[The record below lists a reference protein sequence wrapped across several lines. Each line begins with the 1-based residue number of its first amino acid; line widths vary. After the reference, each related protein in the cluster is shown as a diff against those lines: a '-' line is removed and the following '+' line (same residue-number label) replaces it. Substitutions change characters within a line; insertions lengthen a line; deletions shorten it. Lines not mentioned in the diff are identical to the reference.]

1 MIPDTNPFVRGYQDL
16 SVRRL
21 LAITYEDDCPPTY
34 LPLHPS
40 QTHLRDDQVQLFPC
54 VFCDDFALITEG
66 QAIPDELDDKCR
78 GTGVVRAV
86 LYAVMADAFGT
97 PVHVGDTYSEEAARE
112 VVRRL
117 TFETGHYSRCWEIS
131 SGHIPQATRQ
141 YLEDLAGARTVTG
154 LLFEAF
160 LVPDSGA
167 VGVKLIATPWTDAN
181 LEGVDGRDAQALHN
195 EQVDACVPESLMT
208 VMQLAALADVRILI
222 FDPNAP
228 ALEGLPLYED

>member
-16 SVRRL
+16 SVQRL
-21 LAITYEDDCPPTY
+21 LAITYEDDCPSTY
-34 LPLHPS
+34 LPLHAS
-40 QTHLRDDQVQLFPC
+40 QAHLRDDQVQLFPC
-54 VFCDDFALITEG
+54 VFCDDFALVTEG
-66 QAIPDELDDKCR
+66 QTIPGELDDQCR
-78 GTGVVRAV
+78 GTGVVRTV
-86 LYAVMADAFGT
+86 LYAVMADDFGT

-131 SGHIPQATRQ
+131 SGHIPEETRQ
-141 YLEDLAGARTVTG
+141 YLEDLAGAGTVTG

-160 LVPDSGA
+160 LVPDSDA

-181 LEGVDGRDAQALHN
+181 LERVEGRDAQALHN
-195 EQVDACVPESLMT
+195 EQVDACVPEPLIA
-208 VMQLAALADVRILI
+208 VLELAALADVRLLI

-228 ALEGLPLYED
+228 ELANLPLYDD